1 MSNVLR
7 KFTRDYCKNIVVIIC
22 IIHFVTLFCYLVN
35 LDHIISHGSS
45 SLPSEAQAQ
54 PTDDDYYTVNGNNK
68 TKILWVEIKDFISV
82 GTSEDVKNAIEVAS
96 SSSQDFTAVIL
107 ALDTPGG
114 SLDATLEIIES
125 IQRSDV
131 PVIGYVFPQGK
142 SAWSAGTIIL
152 LATDYAAMAPFTTIG
167 SAQPVLGSEP
177 INDTKVINALT
188 EKVESLAQL
197 HGRNV
202 TQAIRFITDNDNL
215 TPEKAIDKN
224 IIEAIADNPQD
235 LLEKAHNVTVTTLQG
250 TDILNTKD
258 SQIVEHQPSLRVMIV
273 DALAS
278 PLISATFL
286 TLGFFAV
293 IYGLTSPG
301 FGAEI
306 AGAVLVILGLM
317 GQGFDINWS
326 AFGLL
331 ALGVGLVAYE
341 LYNPGF
347 GALGI
352 GGIIV
357 LIMGSALMITQPVR
371 PLLVTEEHIGN
382 VALLSVMIIA
392 PFSALLGIVTYKAW
406 KSKQR
411 AKVDFA
417 LQTNEGTAIDF
428 ISRDKVGFVSIGG
441 EYWRARTDGY
451 NIEVGKKVRVIK
463 KEGDILIVSAQ

>member
-1 MSNVLR
+1 MIYFVSLLSYVVKPGDIVSN
-7 KFTRDYCKNIVVIIC
+7 
-22 IIHFVTLFCYLVN
+22 
-35 LDHIISHGSS
+35 S
-45 SLPSEAQAQ
+45 SLIPASEAQAQ
-54 PTDDDYYTVNGNNK
+54 PAEDDDNNNDDYSYAVDGNNN
-68 TKILWVEIKDFISV
+68 TKVLWVDIKDFISV
-82 GTSEDVKNAIEVAS
+82 GTSEHVENAVEVAS
-96 SSSQDFTAVIL
+96 SSSQDFTAIIL

-114 SLDATLEIIES
+114 SLDATLDIIES

-177 INDTKVINALT
+177 VNDTKVINALT
-188 EKVESLAQL
+188 EKTRSLADL
-197 HGRNV
+197 HGRNA
-202 TQAIRFITDNDNL
+202 TQAVRFITDNDNL
-215 TPEKAIDKN
+215 TNEKALERN
-224 IIEAIADNPQD
+224 IIEAIADNPQE
-235 LLEKAHNVTVTTLQG
+235 LLQKAHNATITTLQG
-250 TDILNTKD
+250 KDILNTKD
-258 SQIVEHQPSLRVMIV
+258 SQIIEHQPSLRVMIV

-306 AGAVLVILGLM
+306 AGAVLVILGLL

-326 AFGLL
+326 ALALL
-331 ALGVGLVAYE
+331 AIGVGLIAYE

-352 GGIIV
+352 GGIII
-357 LIMGSALMITQPVR
+357 LIMGSVLMITQPVG

-382 VALLSVMIIA
+382 LAILSAIIIA
-392 PFSALLGIVTYKAW
+392 PFSALVGIATYKAW
-406 KSKQR
+406 KSKKQV
-411 AKVDFA
+411 KVDFV
-417 LQTNEGTAIDF
+417 LQADEGTAMDF

-441 EYWRARTDGY
+441 EYWRARTEGDS
-451 NIEVGKKVRVIK
+451 IEVGRKVQVIK
-463 KEGDILIVSAQ
+463 KQGDILIVRAQ